1 MPGFFE
7 ARDNFKP
14 TPKQD
19 NFYIVVEDKN
29 IVALTRSPNENTVK
43 VSEQDYKFLLDN
55 GIDYYIYNGKIEKK
69 PPKKVERLFSVLSQ
83 GKDGY
88 ALHKNDPF
96 WPVEKQEQG
105 VVWQTPS
112 E

>member
-14 TPKQD
+14 AERKD

-29 IVALTRSPNENTVK
+29 IVALTRTEGENTVK

-55 GIDYYIYNGKIEKK
+55 GIDYYIYTGKIEKK
-69 PPKKVERLFSVLSQ
+69 PPKKIHRLFSVLSQ

-96 WPVEKQEQG
+96 WPESKQSQG
-105 VVWQTPS
+105 VTWQTPS

>member
-14 TPKQD
+14 TSKQD

-55 GIDYYIYNGKIEKK
+55 GIDYYIYNGKIKKK

-105 VVWQTPS
+105 VVWQTLS

>member
-105 VVWQTPS
+105 VVWQTLS

>member
-55 GIDYYIYNGKIEKK
+55 GIDYYVYNGKIEKK